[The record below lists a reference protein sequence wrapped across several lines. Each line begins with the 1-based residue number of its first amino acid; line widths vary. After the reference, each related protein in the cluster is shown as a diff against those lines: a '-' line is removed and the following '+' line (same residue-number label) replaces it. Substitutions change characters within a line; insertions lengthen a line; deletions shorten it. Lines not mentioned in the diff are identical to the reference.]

1 MWSDICVLRQA
12 ELPGFYDPCIGVD
25 KEVNIVYE
33 FRHQL
38 HNVTVSEKDCI
49 MIPKEGFIFN
59 CQFWC

>member
-1 MWSDICVLRQA
+1 VLWQA